1 VPIQPLT
8 LGSEFILDYLLK
20 FGGLCLRPFFEG
32 DGVALMFHRVLEAN
46 HRSKYT
52 GLRGLEV
59 LPSVY
64 DELLMHF
71 NRRGFKFL
79 SASELS
85 RLILLQDVPKKFVV
99 VTFDDGYKDNAEFV
113 AEYMHSKNLP
123 WTLYLATGLCD
134 RTLPC
139 WWYGLGDLLDQVK
152 IIDARPILGDI
163 YHLSSATFYEKD
175 KIYSQLRNLIHGN
188 WADAEYR
195 LRTSE
200 WFKGYGVDLLEITE
214 KITMTWDDVVRI
226 SKSGCDIGAHTAQH
240 LNLLNCSRDVAL
252 GEMKGSKTC
261 LEKNIGRTI
270 TTLAYPFGDVSSC
283 GVREFE
289 LAKEAGYDLAFTTR
303 NKWISKSDLA
313 LKWSLPRINIAG
325 GWDSLDQISFRVSGW
340 SVIREEIGT
349 RLLAKRLMKG
359 DFYS

>member
-1 VPIQPLT
+1 MPIQPLT

-32 DGVALMFHRVLEAN
+32 DGVALMFHRVLAAN
-46 HRSKYT
+46 QRSMYT

-113 AEYMHSKNLP
+113 AEYMHKKQLP

-139 WWYGLGDLLDQVK
+139 WWYGLGGLIDHTKV
-152 IIDARPILGDI
+152 IDARPILGETYD
-163 YHLSSATFYEKD
+163 LSSASFDEKD
-175 KIYSQLRNLIHGN
+175 QAYSQLRNVIHGN
-188 WADAEYR
+188 WADADYR
-195 LRTSE
+195 LRTNE
-200 WFKGYGVDLLEITE
+200 WFKGFGVDLLEITE
-214 KITMTWDDVVRI
+214 KIAMTWDDVVRI

-252 GEMKGSKTC
+252 HEMTHSKIEIERRSG
-261 LEKNIGRTI
+261 LEI
-270 TTLAYPFGDVSSC
+270 TTFAFPFGDTASC
-283 GVREFE
+283 GMREFE
-289 LAKEAGYDLAFTTR
+289 LAKNAGFNLAFTTR
-303 NKWISKSDLA
+303 NGWINGKVVDSR
-313 LKWSLPRINIAG
+313 WQLPRLNISG
-325 GWDSLDQISFRVSGW
+325 SWDSLNGLLFRVNGW
-340 SVIREEIGT
+340 SMIQERKKS
-349 RLLAKRLMKG
+349 RLKNG
-359 DFYS
+359 GEV